1 VDVGSASRF
10 YLTQNNNNMELVTP
24 GFGLIFW
31 TTLTFLLL
39 VFLLKKFAWKP
50 ILGAI
55 KDREES
61 IDNALKSAEKARE
74 EMKNL
79 QADNERILAEAR
91 AERDA
96 MMKEGRELRNK
107 TIESAKD
114 IARQEAD
121 KIIAAAGEQIEMQKN
136 AAMTELKNHVA
147 ELSIDMAE
155 KILRN
160 ELSDAKKQEALINQM
175 LEEIK

>member
-1 VDVGSASRF
+1 
-10 YLTQNNNNMELVTP
+10 MELVTP

-50 ILGAI
+50 ILTAV
-55 KDREES
+55 KDREQS

-79 QADNERILAEAR
+79 QADNEKILADAR

-96 MMKEGRELRNK
+96 MLKEGRELRDK
-107 TIESAKD
+107 TIDGAKQAAKEEAEKM
-114 IARQEAD
+114 IENAR
-121 KIIAAAGEQIEMQKN
+121 EQINMQKK
-136 AAMTELKNHVA
+136 AAMTELKNEVA
-147 ELSIDMAE
+147 ALSIEMAE
-155 KILRN
+155 KILRK
-160 ELSDAKKQEALINQM
+160 ELEDSNKQEALINQM
-175 LEEIK
+175 LEDIK

>member
-1 VDVGSASRF
+1 
-10 YLTQNNNNMELVTP
+10 MELVTP

-39 VFLLKKFAWKP
+39 VFLLKKFAWGP
-50 ILGAI
+50 ILTAV

-79 QADNERILAEAR
+79 QADNEKILAEAR

-96 MMKEGRELRNK
+96 MLKEGRELRDK
-107 TIESAKD
+107 TIDGAKEAAKEEAEKM
-114 IARQEAD
+114 IENAR
-121 KIIAAAGEQIEMQKN
+121 EQIEMQKR
-136 AAMTELKNHVA
+136 AAMTELKNQVA
-147 ELSIDMAE
+147 ALSIDMAE
-155 KILRN
+155 KILRK
-160 ELSDAKKQEALINQM
+160 ELADAKKQEALINEM
-175 LEEIK
+175 LEDIK

>member
-1 VDVGSASRF
+1 
-10 YLTQNNNNMELVTP
+10 MELVTP

-39 VFLLKKFAWKP
+39 VFLLKKFAWGP
-50 ILGAI
+50 ILTAV

-79 QADNERILAEAR
+79 QADNEKILAEAR

-96 MMKEGRELRNK
+96 MLKEGRELRDK
-107 TIESAKD
+107 TIDGAKEAAKAEAEKM
-114 IARQEAD
+114 IENAR
-121 KIIAAAGEQIEMQKN
+121 EQIEMQKR
-136 AAMTELKNHVA
+136 AAMTELKNQVA
-147 ELSIDMAE
+147 ALSIDMAE
-155 KILRN
+155 KILRK
-160 ELSDAKKQEALINQM
+160 ELADAKKQEALINEM
-175 LEEIK
+175 LEDIK

>member
-1 VDVGSASRF
+1 
-10 YLTQNNNNMELVTP
+10 MELVTP

-39 VFLLKKFAWKP
+39 VFLLKKFAWGP
-50 ILGAI
+50 ILTAV

-79 QADNERILAEAR
+79 QADNEKILAEAR

-96 MMKEGRELRNK
+96 MLKEGRELRDK
-107 TIESAKD
+107 TIDGAKEAAKAEAEKM
-114 IARQEAD
+114 IENAR
-121 KIIAAAGEQIEMQKN
+121 EQIEMQKR
-136 AAMTELKNHVA
+136 AAMTDLKNQVA
-147 ELSIDMAE
+147 ALSIEMAE
-155 KILRN
+155 KILRK
-160 ELSDAKKQEALINQM
+160 ELADAKKQEALINEM
-175 LEEIK
+175 LEDIK

>member
-1 VDVGSASRF
+1 
-10 YLTQNNNNMELVTP
+10 MELVTP

-39 VFLLKKFAWKP
+39 VFLLKKFAWGP
-50 ILGAI
+50 ILTAV

-79 QADNERILAEAR
+79 QADNEKILAEAR

-96 MMKEGRELRNK
+96 MLKEGRELRDK
-107 TIESAKD
+107 TIDGAKEAAKSEAEKM
-114 IARQEAD
+114 IENAR
-121 KIIAAAGEQIEMQKN
+121 EQIEMQKR
-136 AAMTELKNHVA
+136 AAMTELKNQVA
-147 ELSIDMAE
+147 ALSIDMAE
-155 KILRN
+155 KILRK
-160 ELSDAKKQEALINQM
+160 ELSDAKRQEALINEM
-175 LEEIK
+175 LEDIK

>member
-1 VDVGSASRF
+1 MD
-10 YLTQNNNNMELVTP
+10 LVTP

-39 VFLLKKFAWKP
+39 VFILKKFAWGP
-50 ILGAI
+50 ILSAV
-55 KDREES
+55 KEREES

-74 EMKNL
+74 DMKNL
-79 QADNERILAEAR
+79 QADNEKILAEAR

-96 MMKEGRELRNK
+96 MLKEGRELRNQ
-107 TIESAKD
+107 TIQGAKD
-114 IARQEAD
+114 VAKAEAD
-121 KIIAAAGEQIEMQKN
+121 KIMASAQEQIELQKK

-147 ELSIDMAE
+147 ALSIDMAE
-155 KILRN
+155 KILRR
-160 ELSDAKKQEALINQM
+160 ELSDAKRQEALINEM